1 MKVGQLVD
9 SLTIM
14 LSNEEHEF
22 VKSHPQEILIKSLY
36 ERDYVLAQQLLR
48 KGIYEISNDSK
59 KLKLRYGPVNS

>member
-1 MKVGQLVD
+1 MKIGQLVD

-22 VKSHPQEILIKSLY
+22 VKSHPQEILINGLF

-48 KGIYEISNDSK
+48 KGIYEISKDSK
-59 KLKLRYGPVNS
+59 KLMLRYGPDNS

>member
-1 MKVGQLVD
+1 MKISNLVD

-14 LSNEEHEF
+14 LSNEEHNF
-22 VKSHPQEILIKSLY
+22 VKSHPQEILIGSLY

-59 KLKLRYGPVNS
+59 RLVLRYGPDNS